1 MSTLRIPVLCFF
13 LILPVCGEG
22 QDNPRIT
29 PTVKAVAKA
38 LPSVV
43 NIGTERIVSV
53 TASPWGAN
61 DPFDRL
67 FRNFYAQQTGKK
79 ETSLGSGAII
89 SENGL
94 VVTNSHVVHRATKI
108 IVTTFDGR
116 QFTAKE
122 IAGDTLND
130 VALLQL
136 IAKPEEK
143 RFRPITFAR
152 PDSLI
157 LGEPVIAVGNPYGL
171 GSSIS
176 RGVLSAVGRKVS
188 YKGNI
193 LFSDILQTDAAINP
207 GNSGGPLI
215 NINGEI
221 IGINTAIYGEADGI
235 GFAIPLKRIESVLAA
250 WMIPEKFR
258 DVSLGIIPAEKIV
271 SNKIVYFIREVFRDS
286 PAWRAGL
293 KTGDV
298 ITALNGKRPES
309 LMNISN
315 AIWTLKSGDKIAL
328 DIAGKDR
335 IALTVETLKP
345 LDGRVL
351 ALNRLGLGLEKFTVK
366 LARALHYPFHG
377 GLLVDEVT
385 GSTINKVR
393 RGEILVRIADIPVY
407 DFSAIGRA
415 LQDKHYGDK
424 VDAVFLTV
432 VHNPAGSYI
441 AKKHIELIIK

>member
-1 MSTLRIPVLCFF
+1 MPALLFILFSF
-13 LILPVCGEG
+13 LLFHTAAG
-22 QDNPRIT
+22 DDRNNPRIT
-29 PTVKAVAKA
+29 PTVRAVAKA

-61 DPFDRL
+61 DPFERL
-67 FRNFYAQQTGKK
+67 FRNFYAEQAGRK

-130 VALLQL
+130 IALLQL
-136 IAKPEEK
+136 ITKPGEK
-143 RFRPITFAR
+143 KFRPIACAR

-176 RGVLSAVGRKVS
+176 KGVLSAVGRKVS

-215 NINGEI
+215 NINGEM

-235 GFAIPLKRIESVLAA
+235 GFAIPLKRIESVLAT

-271 SNKIVYFIREVFRDS
+271 NNTVLYYIREVFKDS
-286 PAWRAGL
+286 PAWRKGIR
-293 KTGDV
+293 KGDV
-298 ITALNGKRPES
+298 ITALNGRRPDS
-309 LMNISN
+309 LMDLSN
-315 AIWTLKSGDKIAL
+315 SLWILESGDKINF
-328 DIAGKDR
+328 DIARKGT
-335 IALTVETLKP
+335 ITLTVEKLKP
-345 LDGRVL
+345 LDGKVL
-351 ALNRLGLGLEKFTVK
+351 ALNRLGLGLEKFTVN
-366 LARALHYPFHG
+366 LARALNYPFHG

-385 GSTINKVR
+385 DATMHKVQ
-393 RGEILVRIADIPVY
+393 RGDILVRIADIPVY

-424 VDAVFLTV
+424 VDAVFLTLI
-432 VHNPAGSYI
+432 HNPAGSYI
-441 AKKHIELIIK
+441 AKKHIELTIR